1 MRWQIE
7 KLEHD
12 LLNSTNRHV
21 SPKKE
26 EPNLDL
32 QVIQYVYEDMNESIV
47 NENSKLRGV
56 IAKLIARNFKSKEEV
71 MREINDGP
79 VHKTLDEVVSEVLR

>member
-1 MRWQIE
+1 
-7 KLEHD
+7 
-12 LLNSTNRHV
+12 
-21 SPKKE
+21 
-26 EPNLDL
+26 
-32 QVIQYVYEDMNESIV
+32 VYEDMNESIV